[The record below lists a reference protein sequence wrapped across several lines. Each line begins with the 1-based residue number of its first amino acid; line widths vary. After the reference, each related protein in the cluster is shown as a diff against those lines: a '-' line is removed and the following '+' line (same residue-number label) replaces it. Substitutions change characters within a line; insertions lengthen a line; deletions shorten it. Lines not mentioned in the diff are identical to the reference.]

1 MFGQTSNLFGS
12 ADMKATFSSFKA
24 MAESTLSEI
33 STAAKDALD
42 AGGGNEDAMMFA
54 SEGGITLSSTSN
66 SVPNTSAL
74 KKEVAGTIVQN
85 NETAAAAHAKQSFDE
100 ELVRM
105 KLQLQSK
112 DTDFEQQTH
121 ELHETKE
128 MLRLA
133 QLAEVNMK
141 KETKEMKVMVTS
153 LEANVKRMETENI
166 TLRENVNQYQK
177 LAEDRLNEL
186 NVLQKQLTTAQ
197 SFKKQA
203 KAAKAAESDLKDTY
217 EDKISTMEREMSDLR
232 EELQNTVE
240 DRTSIVTSLQKQL
253 AEVTGKMTEVAG
265 SHDTNVTTTTTT
277 TTTHE
282 VSQYLEQLKQAKDHV
297 STLEKKLEKTKNLQR
312 KFEDQLKVKER
323 ERQAL
328 EDETKNAAIEA
339 SNESSA
345 LKDRVTGLE
354 SELTI
359 MKTAT
364 SAMQEKYITEREE
377 KVAQMDE
384 LTKTLSKVQEDFDEE
399 KLHCLNAKQE
409 VKTMMIRVEEAESE
423 VAKLKKSN
431 ESMQEVQGGALIM
444 TTKTDELTLALKKSE
459 DALAAEKTQSST
471 LQTKLT
477 HVAEKLKDVMRRY
490 AEAKASLKCLE
501 QDKESE
507 FMSLRLKLENAE
519 RGTGDQRAMASELAE
534 RYGDVQRELSRT
546 KTSIQGHLLTIE
558 NLQTDKK
565 ETEEKFADMNEKYTN
580 ALEQVRIAAE
590 ARKDHERRVRDLLEE
605 RERMEDKLRSDED
618 SAKVLDEY
626 KKRAQ
631 LALKNANSASASAAA
646 EVAELKRAKDEAYAR
661 ANQAEESLL
670 ISEERCTS
678 LQNELEKVLI
688 QASQLKNDHATAV
701 AAEKTALAAAES
713 TLAQLIDTKEALA
726 EVIRKTAEIRIPTA
740 VIETMSTFDPDIEE
754 KTKDHIDA
762 ADVAIPSDRKRIGA
776 DVSNV
781 QPQNDSSLASEN
793 STTLPS
799 DDAIVS
805 EMKRH
810 EYDEDDDRDVH
821 EQRRAKNRSL
831 RRTLPSGE
839 HPSSDKLMLVNE
851 VTKYNHPSFIPHP
864 ASLVPHSTLH
874 HKSYTPSH
882 NLD

>member
-105 KLQLQSK
+105 KLQLQTN

-177 LAEDRLNEL
+177 VAEDRLNEI

-203 KAAKAAESDLKDTY
+203 KAAKAAESVLKDTY

-277 TTTHE
+277 TTHE
-282 VSQYLEQLKQAKDHV
+282 VSQYLEQLKQAKDHA

-444 TTKTDELTLALKKSE
+444 ATKTDELTLALKKSE

-490 AEAKASLKCLE
+490 AEAKASLKSLE

-565 ETEEKFADMNEKYTN
+565 ETEERFADMNEKYTN

-590 ARKDHERRVRDLLEE
+590 ARKGHERRVRDLLEE

-688 QASQLKNDHATAV
+688 QASQLKNDHATTV

-874 HKSYTPSH
+874 HKSYTASH